1 MSRLSYRLVST
12 IIGIGG
18 GLIARS
24 LFHRVWHGL
33 TGEDGKPEPTDRTA
47 GWGAVVIGAA
57 LEGALFAA
65 VRATVDRAGA
75 VGVERATGSWPD

>member
-1 MSRLSYRLVST
+1 MF
-12 IIGIGG
+12 IGIGG
-18 GLIARS
+18 GLVARA

-33 TGEDGKPEPTDRTA
+33 TGEDGRPAPSDRTA

-65 VRATVDRAGA
+65 VRAVVDRAGA
-75 VGVERATGSWPD
+75 AGVARVTGTWPD

>member
-1 MSRLSYRLVST
+1 MSKLSYRLVSA

-33 TGEDGKPEPTDRTA
+33 TGEDDRPEPSDRTA

-57 LEGALFAA
+57 LEGALFAS
-65 VRATVDRAGA
+65 VRAAVDRAGA
-75 VGVERATGSWPD
+75 VGVARATGTWPD